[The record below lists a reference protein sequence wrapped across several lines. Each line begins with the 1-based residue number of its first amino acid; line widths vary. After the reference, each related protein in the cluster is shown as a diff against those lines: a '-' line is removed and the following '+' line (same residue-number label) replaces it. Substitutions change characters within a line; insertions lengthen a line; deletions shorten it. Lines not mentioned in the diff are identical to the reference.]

1 MSGWLCM
8 LPLAASLFQA
18 CGPAG
23 PLAVGYVEGEYALVA
38 PIAAARLSALKVRR
52 GDRMTAG
59 QVIAEQETEDAELA
73 CAKAK
78 AALEQAKA
86 RLRNLEEGKR
96 PQEIAVIEATLR
108 SAQAQLAENT
118 RQLERLAS
126 LKSRG
131 FAAQSEEQ
139 TAETAVEMARAR
151 VAQLQAELD
160 VARLP
165 ARQAEIIAARGAVE
179 EAQATLENTRWQL
192 AQRTI
197 RAPSDGVVSDVV
209 LRSGEI
215 AGPAAPVVSFLPDGA
230 TKLKLYVPQSAR
242 AGLAPGTVLDVR
254 CDGCKPGQHA
264 RVSYVANEPEFTP
277 PVIYSLNNRQKLVY
291 LVEARPEGDAAQL
304 MPGQIVDV
312 QLPEP
317 VR

>member
-1 MSGWLCM
+1 MSGWFCI
-8 LPLAASLFQA
+8 LPLAANLFSA
-18 CGPAG
+18 CGPAQ

-38 PIAAARLSALKVRR
+38 PIGTARIQTVDVKR
-52 GDRMTAG
+52 GDRMNAG
-59 QVIAEQETEDAELA
+59 QVIATQETEDAKLA
-73 CAKAK
+73 AAKTR
-78 AALEQAKA
+78 AALEQARA

-96 PQEIAVIEATLR
+96 PQEMAVIEATLR
-108 SAQAQLAENT
+108 SAQAQLAENM

-131 FAAQSEEQ
+131 FAAQAEEQ

-165 ARQAEIIAARGAVE
+165 AREAEIIAARGAVE
-179 EAQATLENTRWQL
+179 EAGAALNTAQWQL
-192 AQRTI
+192 AERTI
-197 RAPSDGVVSDVV
+197 RAPSNGVISDVV
-209 LRSGEI
+209 LRNGEI
-215 AGPAAPVVSFLPDGA
+215 AGPSAPVVSFLPDGA

-242 AGLAPGTVLDVR
+242 AGLTPGTVLEVR

-264 RVSYVANEPEFTP
+264 RVSYVSDEPEFTP

-304 MPGQIVDV
+304 KPGQIVDV
-312 QLPEP
+312 QLAEP
-317 VR
+317 AR